1 MYSCSEDRQVWELPE
16 QGGPEDGQEG
26 GALWL
31 PGGEKGGVGGR

>member
-26 GALWL
+26 GGAGVTVRG
-31 PGGEKGGVGGR
+31 GGEGWR